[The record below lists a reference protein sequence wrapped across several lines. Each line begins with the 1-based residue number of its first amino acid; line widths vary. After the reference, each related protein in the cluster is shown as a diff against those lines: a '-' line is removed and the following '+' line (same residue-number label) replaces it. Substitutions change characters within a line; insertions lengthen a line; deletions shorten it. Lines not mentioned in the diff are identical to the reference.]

1 MKKNLFYITLALL
14 YSQFSF
20 AQAPKVFLINA
31 DLIKAKK
38 EAYQRKD
45 KQVSNQVD
53 QVIRSADR
61 LLTANPR
68 SVMDKTSTPPSGSKH
83 DYMSLATYFWP
94 DPSKPDGTPYI
105 RKDGERNPDI
115 KRITDA
121 TYLHGLTDQCKFL
134 SLAYYF
140 TGQEKYALKASELL
154 NIWFIAP
161 ETKMNPNLNYAQAI
175 TGVNDGRGI
184 GIIESRSLIQL
195 ADWIGLLANSKALS
209 AQQTEGLKTWYKQY
223 LDWMLNSKNG
233 KDEHRSK
240 NNHGTIY
247 DAQIASFALF
257 TDNKE
262 LAKKTIT
269 ESLQR
274 ITIQITPEG
283 KQPLELARTKAYSY
297 STMNLNDGWF
307 NLALLGKHAG
317 VDVWNYHTSDGRSI
331 RKALDWLIPYGLGE
345 KAKDYKQITPYDT
358 NELYRLLTLA
368 GTAYKNLAYFKQA
381 AAIPKDKDTPL
392 TDLLYK
398 P

>member
-1 MKKNLFYITLALL
+1 MKKLFYTILAVL
-14 YSQFSF
+14 YAQLSF
-20 AQAPKVFLINA
+20 AQIPKVFLINP

-38 EAYQRKD
+38 EAYQQKD
-45 KQVSNQVD
+45 KEVSNQVD
-53 QVIRSADR
+53 QVIRAADR
-61 LLTANPR
+61 LLTTTPR

-94 DPSKPDGTPYI
+94 DPTKPGGTPYI

-115 KRITDA
+115 RKITDA
-121 TYLHGLTDQCKFL
+121 TFLHGLTDQCKYL

-140 TGQEKYALKASELL
+140 TGQEKYASKASELL
-154 NIWFIAP
+154 NVWFIAP

-184 GIIESRSLIQL
+184 GIIESRSLVQL
-195 ADWIGLLANSKALS
+195 TDWIGLLTSSKALS
-209 AQQTEGLKTWYKQY
+209 TPQTEGLKTWYKEY
-223 LDWMLNSKNG
+223 LNWMLNSKNG

-247 DAQIASFALF
+247 DTQIVSFALF

-274 ITIQITPEG
+274 IAVQITPEG
-283 KQPLELARTKAYSY
+283 KQSLELARTKAYSY

-307 NLALLGKHAG
+307 NLALLGEHVG
-317 VDVWNYHTSDGRSI
+317 VDIWTYQTSDGRSI
-331 RKALDWLIPYGLGE
+331 RKALDWLIPYGMGE
-345 KAKDYKQITPYDT
+345 KAKDYKQITPYDS

-368 GTAYKNLAYFKQA
+368 GKAYKSAAYFKQA
-381 AAIPKDKDTPL
+381 AAIPTDKDTQL
-392 TDLLYK
+392 TSLLYK